1 MIFTTCQGLSA
12 LISPRVK
19 SRAGHLRTFRSAQK
33 ATAISS
39 VTTAFSSASSI
50 LVSPFTI
57 WVRRATGNSFL
68 ISSSSFLMRAMSLRS
83 EAKMPSNSAMRF
95 CTS

>member
-1 MIFTTCQGLSA
+1 MSFTTRQGLSA

-39 VTTAFSSASSI
+39 VTAAFSSVSSMR
-50 LVSPFTI
+50 VSPLTI
-57 WVRRATGNSFL
+57 WVRRGTGNSFL
-68 ISSSSFLMRAMSLRS
+68 ISSSSFLMRAMSFRS
-83 EAKMPSNSAMRF
+83 EANMPSSSAMRR